1 MSIFYKKKKSK
12 RRLLREKILQ
22 ALYAYHFNKTDSDIV
37 KRSFTDDIDNEED
50 REFFTRYLTKVIL
63 NDERFDADIEMKIFN
78 WELERI
84 ALIDRILIKMGL
96 AEFLSFPDIPT
107 KVTINELIE
116 VAKEFSTFQS
126 GKFINGILD
135 KILADYIKS
144 GMIRKEGR
152 GLVTNSFRKAIK
164 E

>member
-22 ALYAYHFNKTDSDIV
+22 ALYAYYFNKTDSDIV
-37 KRSFTDDIDNEED
+37 KKSFTDDIDNEED

-135 KILADYIKS
+135 KILADYIKD
-144 GMIRKEGR
+144 GMIKKEGR
-152 GLVTNSFRKAIK
+152 GLVTNSFRKAVK